1 MFKFGR
7 TSAHKAD
14 TLIDQ
19 VYRHLV
25 NAAGTAELAVEHAA
39 HAVATHEAAIVFHH
53 EKQAAAAVLH
63 GEATA
68 ALSEVKNI
76 LGHDAL
82 PALEHVAEQAAADV
96 AVNEV
101 K

>member
-1 MFKFGR
+1 MFKFVR

-14 TLIDQ
+14 SLINE
-19 VYRHLV
+19 VYRHLIHAV
-25 NAAGTAELAVEHAA
+25 AAGELAVEHAA

-76 LGHDAL
+76 LGQVAL
-82 PALEHVAEQAAADV
+82 PELAKVAEQAAADV
-96 AVNEV
+96 AANEV
-101 K
+101 N